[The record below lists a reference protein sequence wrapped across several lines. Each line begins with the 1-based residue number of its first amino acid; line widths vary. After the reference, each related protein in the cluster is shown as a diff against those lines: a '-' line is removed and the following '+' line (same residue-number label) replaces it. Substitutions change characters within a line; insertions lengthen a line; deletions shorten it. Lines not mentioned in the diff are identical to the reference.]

1 MRSSVAVFTPSA
13 VKVER
18 KPTPSSTHSRG
29 AAEHQPIFS
38 STGVRIALRSAPDV
52 ATSKDDKKTD
62 TRSRSV
68 LSHDGIRLTILSA
81 TTGAEGASAG
91 RPRWRGIFSITGGA
105 SMAANNR
112 SCPPQ
117 SGHVWRSGDRRDRD
131 RIDDPHRPPPT
142 VQEPQQVDRAKHANP
157 DGD

>member
-1 MRSSVAVFTPSA
+1 VRSSVAVFTPSA

-117 SGHVWRSGDRRDRD
+117 SGHANTSMAL
-131 RIDDPHRPPPT
+131 
-142 VQEPQQVDRAKHANP
+142 QQVGPRIVLGPGVPSAQRPFQVAQ
-157 DGD
+157 